1 MNHIKEILNKCIE
14 KLKNDYKMRTGNEYY
29 IGDEVRKTY
38 YSIYLTSLGVRNGTY
53 VEIFKFGTLYD
64 LLDKKKFLSENDYIK
79 YISNIF
85 KDLRKIKNIDF
96 YIGKL
101 YDSSKFRDTLYVYYK
116 PRKNKLFKIIK
127 VIENYD
133 RKLIFEK
140 PSTENKLHSN
150 IAKLLSYEIVD
161 YNDDINFITIRFK
174 LTSDGFSIMGYYIA
188 KNQLAKA
195 YDKMVKINKA
205 LMKINEFCELV
216 VTNESYL

>member
-29 IGDEVRKTY
+29 IGDEVRETY

-53 VEIFKFGTLYD
+53 VEIYRLTYS
-64 LLDKKKFLSENDYIK
+64 LSEKDYIK
-79 YISNIF
+79 NMTNIF

-133 RKLIFEK
+133 RKLILK
-140 PSTENKLHSN
+140 NPGKNNKLHSN

-161 YNDDINFITIRFK
+161 YNNTNNFITIDYK
-174 LTSDGFSIMGYYIA
+174 LTSDGFSIMGYYIT

-205 LMKINEFCELV
+205 LKKINEYCELV
-216 VTNESYL
+216 VTNESY

>member
-1 MNHIKEILNKCIE
+1 MEYIKEILNKCIE
-14 KLKNDYKMRTGNEYY
+14 KIKDDYKMRTGNEYY
-29 IGDEVRKTY
+29 IGDEVRITY

-53 VEIFKFGTLYD
+53 VEIYRPTYS
-64 LLDKKKFLSENDYIK
+64 LSEKDYIK
-79 YISNIF
+79 NMTNIF

-140 PSTENKLHSN
+140 PSTENILHSN

-216 VTNESYL
+216 VTNE

>member
-1 MNHIKEILNKCIE
+1 M
-14 KLKNDYKMRTGNEYY
+14 KNDYVMDN
-29 IGDEVRKTY
+29 DEVRKTY

-53 VEIFKFGTLYD
+53 VEIFNGTLYD
-64 LLDKKKFLSENDYIK
+64 FLDKKKFLSENDYIK

-85 KDLRKIKNIDF
+85 KELKEIENIDF

-101 YDSSKFRDTLYVYYK
+101 YDASWFKDTLYVYYK

-133 RKLIFEK
+133 RKLILK
-140 PSTENKLHSN
+140 NPGKNNKLHSN

-161 YNDDINFITIRFK
+161 YNNTNNFITIDYK
-174 LTSDGFSIMGYYIA
+174 LTSDGFSIMGYYIT

-205 LMKINEFCELV
+205 LKKINEFCELV
-216 VTNESYL
+216 VSNSPY

>member
-1 MNHIKEILNKCIE
+1 MEYIKEILNKCLE
-14 KLKNDYKMRTGNEYY
+14 KNKDDYVIKNDPKE
-29 IGDEVRKTY
+29 TY

-53 VEIFKFGTLYD
+53 VEIYTPKNS
-64 LLDKKKFLSENDYIK
+64 LSEKDYIK
-79 YISNIF
+79 NMTNIF

-140 PSTENKLHSN
+140 PSTENILHSN

-161 YNDDINFITIRFK
+161 YNNTDKFITIYYK
-174 LTSDGFSIMGYYIA
+174 LTSDGFSIMGYYIT
-188 KNQLAKA
+188 KNQLAKT

-205 LMKINEFCELV
+205 LKKINEYCELV
-216 VTNESYL
+216 VSNDSY

>member
-1 MNHIKEILNKCIE
+1 MEQIKEKLNKCLE
-14 KLKNDYKMRTGNEYY
+14 KLKNDYVMDN
-29 IGDEVRKTY
+29 DEIKETY

-53 VEIFKFGTLYD
+53 VEIFKFGTLD
-64 LLDKKKFLSENDYIK
+64 DFLDKKKFLSEKDYIE

-85 KDLRKIKNIDF
+85 KELKEIENIDF

-101 YDSSKFRDTLYVYYK
+101 YDASRFKDTLYVYYK

-133 RKLIFEK
+133 RKLIFKK
-140 PSTENKLHSN
+140 PSTKNKLHSN

-161 YNDDINFITIRFK
+161 YNNTDKFITIDYK
-174 LTSDGFSIMGYYIA
+174 LTSDGFSIMGYYIT

-205 LMKINEFCELV
+205 LKKINEYCELV
-216 VTNESYL
+216 VSNDSY

>member
-1 MNHIKEILNKCIE
+1 MNHIKEILNKCLE
-14 KLKNDYKMRTGNEYY
+14 KLKNDYVMDN
-29 IGDEVRKTY
+29 DEVRKTY

-53 VEIFKFGTLYD
+53 VEIYTPKNI
-64 LLDKKKFLSENDYIK
+64 LSEKDYIK
-79 YISNIF
+79 NVTNIF

-140 PSTENKLHSN
+140 PSTENILHSN

-161 YNDDINFITIRFK
+161 YNDDINFITIYFK

-205 LMKINEFCELV
+205 LKKINEYCELV
-216 VTNESYL
+216 VTNESY

>member
-1 MNHIKEILNKCIE
+1 MEYIKEILNKCIE
-14 KLKNDYKMRTGNEYY
+14 KIKDDYVMNN
-29 IGDEVRKTY
+29 DEVRETY

-53 VEIFKFGTLYD
+53 VEIYTPKNS
-64 LLDKKKFLSENDYIK
+64 LSEKDYIK
-79 YISNIF
+79 NMTNIF

-133 RKLIFEK
+133 RKLILK
-140 PSTENKLHSN
+140 NPGKNNKLHSN

-161 YNDDINFITIRFK
+161 YNNTNNFITIDYK
-174 LTSDGFSIMGYYIA
+174 LTSDGFSIMGYYIT

-205 LMKINEFCELV
+205 LKKINEFCELV
-216 VTNESYL
+216 VSNSPY

>member
-1 MNHIKEILNKCIE
+1 MEKIKEILDKC
-14 KLKNDYKMRTGNEYY
+14 LKKIKADYEMEY
-29 IGDEVRKTY
+29 DEIRQTY

-53 VEIFKFGTLYD
+53 IEIFNFGTLSD
-64 LLDKKKFLSENDYIK
+64 FLDKKKFLSENNYIE
-79 YISNIF
+79 YITNIF
-85 KDLRKIKNIDF
+85 KELKEINNIDF

-140 PSTENKLHSN
+140 PSTENILHSN

-161 YNDDINFITIRFK
+161 YNNTDKFITIDYK
-174 LTSDGFSIMGYYIA
+174 LTSDGFSIMGYYIT

-205 LMKINEFCELV
+205 LRKINEYCELV
-216 VTNESYL
+216 ISNDAY

>member
-1 MNHIKEILNKCIE
+1 M
-14 KLKNDYKMRTGNEYY
+14 KNDYVMDNDVIKE
-29 IGDEVRKTY
+29 TY

-64 LLDKKKFLSENDYIK
+64 FLDKKKFLSENDYIK

-85 KDLRKIKNIDF
+85 KELKEIENIDF

-101 YDSSKFRDTLYVYYK
+101 YDASWFKDTLYVYYK

-133 RKLIFEK
+133 RKLILK
-140 PSTENKLHSN
+140 NPGKNNKLHSN

-161 YNDDINFITIRFK
+161 YNNTNNFITIDYK
-174 LTSDGFSIMGYYIA
+174 LTSDGFSIMGYYIT

-205 LMKINEFCELV
+205 LKKINEYCELV
-216 VTNESYL
+216 VSNDSY

>member
-1 MNHIKEILNKCIE
+1 MEQIKEKLNKCLE
-14 KLKNDYKMRTGNEYY
+14 KLKNDYVMDN
-29 IGDEVRKTY
+29 DEIKETY

-53 VEIFKFGTLYD
+53 VEIYTPKNS
-64 LLDKKKFLSENDYIK
+64 LSEKDYIK
-79 YISNIF
+79 NMTNIF

-140 PSTENKLHSN
+140 PSTENILHSN

-161 YNDDINFITIRFK
+161 YNNTDKFITIYYK
-174 LTSDGFSIMGYYIA
+174 LTSDGFSIMGYYIT

-205 LMKINEFCELV
+205 LKKINEYCELV
-216 VTNESYL
+216 VSNDSY

>member
-1 MNHIKEILNKCIE
+1 M
-14 KLKNDYKMRTGNEYY
+14 KNDYVMDN
-29 IGDEVRKTY
+29 DEVRKTY

-64 LLDKKKFLSENDYIK
+64 FLDKKKFLSEKDYIK
-79 YISNIF
+79 NMTNIF

-133 RKLIFEK
+133 RKLILK
-140 PSTENKLHSN
+140 NPGKNNKLHSN

-161 YNDDINFITIRFK
+161 YNNTNNFITIDYK
-174 LTSDGFSIMGYYIA
+174 LTSDGFSIMGYYIT

-205 LMKINEFCELV
+205 LKKINEFCELV
-216 VTNESYL
+216 VSNSPY

>member
-1 MNHIKEILNKCIE
+1 MDNDVIKE
-14 KLKNDYKMRTGNEYY
+14 
-29 IGDEVRKTY
+29 TY

-64 LLDKKKFLSENDYIK
+64 FLDKKKFLSENDYIK

-85 KDLRKIKNIDF
+85 KELKEIENIDF

-101 YDSSKFRDTLYVYYK
+101 YDASWFKDTLYVYYK

-133 RKLIFEK
+133 RKLILK
-140 PSTENKLHSN
+140 NPGKNNKLHSN

-161 YNDDINFITIRFK
+161 YNNTNNFITIDYK
-174 LTSDGFSIMGYYIA
+174 LTSDGFSIMGYYIT

-205 LMKINEFCELV
+205 LKKINEFCELV
-216 VTNESYL
+216 VSNSPY

>member
-1 MNHIKEILNKCIE
+1 M
-14 KLKNDYKMRTGNEYY
+14 KNDYVMDNDVIKE
-29 IGDEVRKTY
+29 TY
-38 YSIYLTSLGVRNGTY
+38 YSIYLTSLGDRNGTY

-64 LLDKKKFLSENDYIK
+64 FLDKKKFLSENDYIK

-85 KDLRKIKNIDF
+85 KELKEIENIDF

-101 YDSSKFRDTLYVYYK
+101 YDASWFKDTLYVYYK

-133 RKLIFEK
+133 RKLILK
-140 PSTENKLHSN
+140 NPGKNNKLHSN

-161 YNDDINFITIRFK
+161 YNNTNNFITIDYK
-174 LTSDGFSIMGYYIA
+174 LTSDGFSIMGYYIT

-205 LMKINEFCELV
+205 LKKINEFCELV
-216 VTNESYL
+216 VSNSPY

>member
-1 MNHIKEILNKCIE
+1 MEYIKEILNKCIE
-14 KLKNDYKMRTGNEYY
+14 KIKDDYKMRTGNEYY
-29 IGDEVRKTY
+29 IGDEVRETY

-53 VEIFKFGTLYD
+53 VEIYKLRYS
-64 LLDKKKFLSENDYIK
+64 LSEKDYIK
-79 YISNIF
+79 NMTNIF

-140 PSTENKLHSN
+140 PSTENILHSN

-205 LMKINEFCELV
+205 LMKINELCELV
-216 VTNESYL
+216 VTNE

>member
-29 IGDEVRKTY
+29 IGDEVRETY

-53 VEIFKFGTLYD
+53 VEIYRLTYS
-64 LLDKKKFLSENDYIK
+64 LSEKDYIK
-79 YISNIF
+79 NMTNIF

-101 YDSSKFRDTLYVYYK
+101 YDSSKFRHTLYVYYK

-161 YNDDINFITIRFK
+161 YNDDINFITIYFK

-205 LMKINEFCELV
+205 LKKINEFCELV
-216 VTNESYL
+216 VTNESY

>member
-1 MNHIKEILNKCIE
+1 MEYIKEILNKCLE
-14 KLKNDYKMRTGNEYY
+14 KLKNDYVMDNDVIKG
-29 IGDEVRKTY
+29 TY

-64 LLDKKKFLSENDYIK
+64 FLDKKKFLSENDYIK

-85 KDLRKIKNIDF
+85 KELKEIENIDF

-101 YDSSKFRDTLYVYYK
+101 YDGSRFKDTLYVYYK

-133 RKLIFEK
+133 RKLILK
-140 PSTENKLHSN
+140 NPGKNNKLHSN

-161 YNDDINFITIRFK
+161 YNNTNNFITIDYK
-174 LTSDGFSIMGYYIA
+174 LTSDGFSIMGYYIT

-205 LMKINEFCELV
+205 LKKINEYCELV
-216 VTNESYL
+216 VSNSPY

>member
-1 MNHIKEILNKCIE
+1 MEYIKEILNKCIE
-14 KLKNDYKMRTGNEYY
+14 KIKDDYKMRTGNEYY
-29 IGDEVRKTY
+29 IGDEVRITY

-53 VEIFKFGTLYD
+53 VEIYTPKNI
-64 LLDKKKFLSENDYIK
+64 LSEKDYIK
-79 YISNIF
+79 NVTNIF

-140 PSTENKLHSN
+140 PSTENILHSN

-205 LMKINEFCELV
+205 LKKINEFCELV
-216 VTNESYL
+216 VTNE

>member
-29 IGDEVRKTY
+29 IGDEVRETY

-53 VEIFKFGTLYD
+53 VEIYRLTYS
-64 LLDKKKFLSENDYIK
+64 LSEKDYIK
-79 YISNIF
+79 NMTNIF

-161 YNDDINFITIRFK
+161 YNDDINFITIYFK
-174 LTSDGFSIMGYYIA
+174 LTSDGFSIMGYYIT

-205 LMKINEFCELV
+205 LKKINEYCELV
-216 VTNESYL
+216 VTNESY

>member
-29 IGDEVRKTY
+29 IGDEVRETY

-53 VEIFKFGTLYD
+53 VEIYTPKNI
-64 LLDKKKFLSENDYIK
+64 LSEKDYIK
-79 YISNIF
+79 NVTNIF

-133 RKLIFEK
+133 RKLILK
-140 PSTENKLHSN
+140 NPGKNNKLHSN

-161 YNDDINFITIRFK
+161 YNDDINFITIYFK

-195 YDKMVKINKA
+195 YEKMVKINKA
-205 LMKINEFCELV
+205 LKKINEYCELV
-216 VTNESYL
+216 VTNESY

>member
-1 MNHIKEILNKCIE
+1 M
-14 KLKNDYKMRTGNEYY
+14 T
-29 IGDEVRKTY
+29 
-38 YSIYLTSLGVRNGTY
+38 
-53 VEIFKFGTLYD
+53 
-64 LLDKKKFLSENDYIK
+64 
-79 YISNIF
+79 NIF

-140 PSTENKLHSN
+140 PSTENILHSN

-161 YNDDINFITIRFK
+161 FNDDINFISIYFK
-174 LTSDGFSIMGYYIA
+174 LTSDGFTIMGYYIA

-216 VTNESYL
+216 VTNESY

>member
-1 MNHIKEILNKCIE
+1 MNHIKEILNKCLE
-14 KLKNDYKMRTGNEYY
+14 KLKNDYVMDN
-29 IGDEVRKTY
+29 DEVRKTY

-64 LLDKKKFLSENDYIK
+64 FLDKKKFLSENDYIK

-133 RKLIFEK
+133 RKLILK
-140 PSTENKLHSN
+140 NPGKNNKLHSN

-161 YNDDINFITIRFK
+161 YNNTNNFITIDYK
-174 LTSDGFSIMGYYIA
+174 LTSDGFSIMGYYIT

-205 LMKINEFCELV
+205 LKKINEYCELV
-216 VTNESYL
+216 VSNSPY

>member
-1 MNHIKEILNKCIE
+1 MEYIKEILNKCIE
-14 KLKNDYKMRTGNEYY
+14 KINDDYKMQSGYEYY

-53 VEIFKFGTLYD
+53 VEIYTPKNI
-64 LLDKKKFLSENDYIK
+64 LSEKDYIK
-79 YISNIF
+79 NVTNIF

-133 RKLIFEK
+133 RKLILK
-140 PSTENKLHSN
+140 NPGKNNKLHSN

-161 YNDDINFITIRFK
+161 YNNTNNFITIDYK
-174 LTSDGFSIMGYYIA
+174 LTSDGFSIMGYYIT

-205 LMKINEFCELV
+205 LKKINEYCELV
-216 VTNESYL
+216 VTNESY

>member
-1 MNHIKEILNKCIE
+1 MEYIKEILNKCLE
-14 KLKNDYKMRTGNEYY
+14 KNKDDYVIKNDPKE
-29 IGDEVRKTY
+29 TY

-53 VEIFKFGTLYD
+53 VEIYTPKNS
-64 LLDKKKFLSENDYIK
+64 LSEKDYIK
-79 YISNIF
+79 NMTNIF

-133 RKLIFEK
+133 RKLIFKK
-140 PSTENKLHSN
+140 PSTKNKLHSN

-161 YNDDINFITIRFK
+161 YNNTDKFITIYYK
-174 LTSDGFSIMGYYIA
+174 LTSDGFSIMAYYTT

-205 LMKINEFCELV
+205 LKKINEYCELV
-216 VTNESYL
+216 VSNDSY

>member
-1 MNHIKEILNKCIE
+1 MEYIKEILNKCLE
-14 KLKNDYKMRTGNEYY
+14 KNKDDYVIKNDPKE
-29 IGDEVRKTY
+29 TY

-53 VEIFKFGTLYD
+53 VEIYTPKNS
-64 LLDKKKFLSENDYIK
+64 LSEKDYIK
-79 YISNIF
+79 NMTNIF

-140 PSTENKLHSN
+140 PSTENILHSN

-161 YNDDINFITIRFK
+161 YNNTDKFITIDYK
-174 LTSDGFSIMGYYIA
+174 LTSDGFSIMGYYIT

-205 LMKINEFCELV
+205 LKKINEYCELV
-216 VTNESYL
+216 VSNDSY

>member
-1 MNHIKEILNKCIE
+1 MEKIKEILDKC
-14 KLKNDYKMRTGNEYY
+14 LKKIKADYEMEY
-29 IGDEVRKTY
+29 DEIRQTY

-53 VEIFKFGTLYD
+53 IEIFNFGTLSD
-64 LLDKKKFLSENDYIK
+64 FLDKKKFLSENNYIE
-79 YISNIF
+79 YITNIF
-85 KDLRKIKNIDF
+85 KELKEINNIDF

-127 VIENYD
+127 VVENYD
-133 RKLIFEK
+133 RNLILK
-140 PSTENKLHSN
+140 YKNNNNKLHSN

-161 YNDDINFITIRFK
+161 YNNTNKFITIDFK
-174 LTSDGFSIMGYYIA
+174 LTSDGFAIMGYYTT

-205 LMKINEFCELV
+205 LRKINEYCELV
-216 VTNESYL
+216 ISNDAY

>member
-1 MNHIKEILNKCIE
+1 MEYIKEILNKCLE
-14 KLKNDYKMRTGNEYY
+14 KNKDDYVIKNDPKE
-29 IGDEVRKTY
+29 TY

-53 VEIFKFGTLYD
+53 VEIYRLTYS
-64 LLDKKKFLSENDYIK
+64 LSEKDYIK
-79 YISNIF
+79 NMTNIF

-140 PSTENKLHSN
+140 PSTENILHSN

-161 YNDDINFITIRFK
+161 YNNTDKFITIDYK
-174 LTSDGFSIMGYYIA
+174 LTSDGFSIMEYYIT

-205 LMKINEFCELV
+205 LKKINEYCELV
-216 VTNESYL
+216 VSNDSY

>member
-1 MNHIKEILNKCIE
+1 MEYIKEILNKCLE
-14 KLKNDYKMRTGNEYY
+14 KNKDDYVIKNDPKE
-29 IGDEVRKTY
+29 TY

-53 VEIFKFGTLYD
+53 VEIYTPKNS
-64 LLDKKKFLSENDYIK
+64 LSEKDYIK
-79 YISNIF
+79 NMTNIF

-140 PSTENKLHSN
+140 PSTENILHSN

-161 YNDDINFITIRFK
+161 YNNTDKFITIYYK
-174 LTSDGFSIMGYYIA
+174 LTSDGFSIMAYYTT

-205 LMKINEFCELV
+205 LKKINEYCELV
-216 VTNESYL
+216 VSNDSY

>member
-1 MNHIKEILNKCIE
+1 MEYIKKILNKCIE
-14 KLKNDYKMRTGNEYY
+14 KIKDDYKMRTGYEYY
-29 IGDEVRKTY
+29 IDDEVRKTY

-53 VEIFKFGTLYD
+53 IEIYKP
-64 LLDKKKFLSENDYIK
+64 KNSLSEKDYIK
-79 YISNIF
+79 KITYIF

-101 YDSSKFRDTLYVYYK
+101 YDSSKFKDTLYVYYK

-133 RKLIFEK
+133 RKLIFVK
-140 PSTENKLHSN
+140 PIPSTENILHSN

-161 YNDDINFITIRFK
+161 YNNTDKFITIYFK
-174 LTSDGFSIMGYYIA
+174 LTSDGFEIMGYYTT

-205 LMKINEFCELV
+205 LKKINEYCELV
-216 VTNESYL
+216 VTNESY

>member
-1 MNHIKEILNKCIE
+1 MEYIKEILNKCIE
-14 KLKNDYKMRTGNEYY
+14 KIKDDYKMDN
-29 IGDEVRKTY
+29 DEVRITY

-53 VEIFKFGTLYD
+53 VEIYRPTNS
-64 LLDKKKFLSENDYIK
+64 LSEKDYIK
-79 YISNIF
+79 NMTNIF

-101 YDSSKFRDTLYVYYK
+101 YDASKFRDTLYVYYK

-140 PSTENKLHSN
+140 PSTENILHSN

-161 YNDDINFITIRFK
+161 FNDDINFITIHFK

-205 LMKINEFCELV
+205 LKKINEYCELV
-216 VTNESYL
+216 VSNDSY

>member
-1 MNHIKEILNKCIE
+1 MEQIKEKLNKCLE
-14 KLKNDYKMRTGNEYY
+14 KLKNDYVMNN
-29 IGDEVRKTY
+29 DEVRETY

-53 VEIFKFGTLYD
+53 VEIYTPKNS
-64 LLDKKKFLSENDYIK
+64 LSEKDYIK
-79 YISNIF
+79 NMTNIF

-140 PSTENKLHSN
+140 PSTENILHSN
-150 IAKLLSYEIVD
+150 IANY
-161 YNDDINFITIRFK
+161 
-174 LTSDGFSIMGYYIA
+174 
-188 KNQLAKA
+188 
-195 YDKMVKINKA
+195 
-205 LMKINEFCELV
+205 
-216 VTNESYL
+216 

>member
-1 MNHIKEILNKCIE
+1 MEYIKEILNKCLE
-14 KLKNDYKMRTGNEYY
+14 KNKDDYVIKNDPKE
-29 IGDEVRKTY
+29 TY

-53 VEIFKFGTLYD
+53 VEIYTPKNS
-64 LLDKKKFLSENDYIK
+64 LSEKDYIK
-79 YISNIF
+79 NMTNIF

-140 PSTENKLHSN
+140 PSTENILHSN

-161 YNDDINFITIRFK
+161 YNNTDKFITIYYK
-174 LTSDGFSIMGYYIA
+174 LTSDGFSIMGYYIT

-205 LMKINEFCELV
+205 LKKINEYCELV
-216 VTNESYL
+216 VSNDSY

>member
-1 MNHIKEILNKCIE
+1 MEKIKEILDKC
-14 KLKNDYKMRTGNEYY
+14 LKKIKADYEMEY
-29 IGDEVRKTY
+29 DEIRQTY

-53 VEIFKFGTLYD
+53 IEIFKFGTLSD
-64 LLDKKKFLSENDYIK
+64 FLDKKKFLSENNYIE
-79 YISNIF
+79 YITNIF
-85 KDLRKIKNIDF
+85 KELKEINNIDF

-133 RKLIFEK
+133 RKLILK
-140 PSTENKLHSN
+140 NPGKNNKLHSN

-161 YNDDINFITIRFK
+161 YNNTNNFITIDYK
-174 LTSDGFSIMGYYIA
+174 LTSDGFSIMGYYIT

-216 VTNESYL
+216 VTNESY